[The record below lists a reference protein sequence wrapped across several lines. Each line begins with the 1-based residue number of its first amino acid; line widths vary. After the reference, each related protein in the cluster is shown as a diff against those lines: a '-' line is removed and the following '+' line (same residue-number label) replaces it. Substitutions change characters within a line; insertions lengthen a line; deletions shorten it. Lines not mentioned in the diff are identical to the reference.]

1 MDVIRIHRLELD
13 CIVGIRPQEREHQ
26 QRVRL
31 DIALYADLSEAGRT
45 GRISLTAD
53 YDQVAHAVATL
64 LGFRNYHLIEMAAEE
79 VSAMLLGIYPG
90 VQRADVRIEKPG
102 ALEGRARAASV
113 EVRRARRDYPIS
125 VLSDEAGVTTRVL
138 LETREARLELV
149 SVPPGHGTD
158 AGPGFPALGLAW
170 VIEGEFETDAR
181 ADDVTGLK
189 TELERQRG
197 RLEPSLPAGIIQT
210 SSDAPSRF
218 RNPGP
223 ETACLFRCWKRT
235 L

>member
-31 DIALYADLSEAGRT
+31 DIGLHADLSEAGRT

-53 YDQVAHAVATL
+53 YDLVAHEVATL
-64 LGFRNYHLIEMAAEE
+64 LGFRHYHLIEMAAEE
-79 VSAMLLGIYPG
+79 VSAMLLGIHAG
-90 VQRADVRIEKPG
+90 VHRVDVRIEKPG

-113 EVRRARRDYPIS
+113 EVRRVRKDYPVS
-125 VLSDEAGVTTRVL
+125 VLDHDDGQATHVL
-138 LETREARLELV
+138 LETREARLELLG
-149 SVPPGHGTD
+149 VPPGAGAGD
-158 AGPGFPALGLAW
+158 GPGFPARGLAW
-170 VIEGEFETDAR
+170 VVEGEIETD
-181 ADDVTGLK
+181 GC
-189 TELERQRG
+189 
-197 RLEPSLPAGIIQT
+197 RLEPSLPAGVIH
-210 SSDAPSRF
+210 SSSESPSRF

-223 ETACLFRCWKRT
+223 ETARLFRCWKRT

>member
-31 DIALYADLSEAGRT
+31 DIGLHADLSPAGRT

-53 YDQVAHAVATL
+53 YDQAAHEVAAL
-64 LGFRNYHLIEMAAEE
+64 LAFRHYHLIEMAAEE
-79 VSAMLLGIYPG
+79 VSAMLLGIHAG
-90 VQRADVRIEKPG
+90 VQRVDVRIEKPG

-113 EVRRARRDYPIS
+113 EVRRRREDYPVS
-125 VLSDEAGVTTRVL
+125 FLAGDQAGCEVL

-149 SVPPGHGTD
+149 RI
-158 AGPGFPALGLAW
+158 PALGAASVSPGFAAASLAW
-170 VIEGEFETDAR
+170 LLEGELET
-181 ADDVTGLK
+181 
-189 TELERQRG
+189 EHG
-197 RLEPSLPAGIIQT
+197 RHGSSLPSAVIR
-210 SSDAPSRF
+210 SPSEDPARL

-223 ETACLFRCWKRT
+223 DPATLFRCWKRT

>member
-1 MDVIRIHRLELD
+1 MDIIRIHRLELD
-13 CIVGIRPQEREHQ
+13 CIVGIRPQEREHR

-31 DIALYADLSEAGRT
+31 DIGLHADLSEAGRT

-53 YDQVAHAVATL
+53 YDQAAHAVAAL

-79 VSAMLLGIYPG
+79 VSAMLLGIHPG
-90 VQRADVRIEKPG
+90 VQRVDVRIEKPG

-113 EVRRARRDYPIS
+113 EVRRARRDYPVS
-125 VLSDEAGVTTRVL
+125 VLDGADGVLTHVL
-138 LETREARLELV
+138 LETREARLERV
-149 SVPPGHGTD
+149 SVPPQQS
-158 AGPGFPALGLAW
+158 ASEAPGFAARGLAW
-170 VIEGEFETDAR
+170 VIEGEFET
-181 ADDVTGLK
+181 
-189 TELERQRG
+189 ERG
-197 RLEPSLPAGIIQT
+197 RLEASLPAGVIQ
-210 SSDAPSRF
+210 SSSEAPTRF

>member
-1 MDVIRIHRLELD
+1 MDVVRIHRLELD

-31 DIALYADLSEAGRT
+31 DIGLHADLSHAGRT

-53 YDQVAHAVATL
+53 YDQVAHEVAAL
-64 LGFRNYHLIEMAAEE
+64 LAFRHYHLIEMAAEE
-79 VSAMLLGIYPG
+79 VSAMLLGVHAG
-90 VQRADVRIEKPG
+90 VQRVDLRIEKPG

-113 EVRRARRDYPIS
+113 EVRRARKDFPVS
-125 VLSDEAGVTTRVL
+125 SLAGDQAGCEVL

-149 SVPPGHGTD
+149 RIAPLAVPPES
-158 AGPGFPALGLAW
+158 PGFAAAALAW
-170 VIEGEFETDAR
+170 LVEGELETER
-181 ADDVTGLK
+181 GLLG
-189 TELERQRG
+189 T
-197 RLEPSLPAGIIQT
+197 SLPSAVIRC
-210 SSDAPSRF
+210 SSQAPARL

-223 ETACLFRCWKRT
+223 DPASLFRCWKRT